1 MPQFSGS
8 FSGKSNSQEIVALKD
23 VPGHELSLIE
33 VSGPQTSTDPLWN
46 GATVTYWGTGDLTAG
61 NGSQTGYFMNRHANG
76 DISRGTFAGTIATEA
91 GAVTMRGDWKFAGGT
106 GTFARVSGGGTYQ
119 GPITSPTEV
128 ELSWEGSY
136 QLG

>member
-8 FSGKSNSQEIVALKD
+8 FSGKSNSQAVVALKD

-33 VSGPQTSTDPLWN
+33 VSG
-46 GATVTYWGTGDLTAG
+46 
-61 NGSQTGYFMNRHANG
+61 
-76 DISRGTFAGTIATEA
+76 
-91 GAVTMRGDWKFAGGT
+91 
-106 GTFARVSGGGTYQ
+106 GGTYQ

-128 ELSWEGSY
+128 EVSWEGSY